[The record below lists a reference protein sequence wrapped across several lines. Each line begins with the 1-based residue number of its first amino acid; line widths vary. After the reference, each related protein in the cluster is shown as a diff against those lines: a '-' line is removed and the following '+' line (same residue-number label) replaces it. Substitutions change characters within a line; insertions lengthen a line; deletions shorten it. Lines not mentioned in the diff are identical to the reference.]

1 MFMSLGVPVPKRLL
15 QKGSGS
21 LLPGSGCL
29 SQIKTEKRGMG
40 TTRGQ
45 EQLAREEIKSEP
57 CSLSLQQ
64 WNPGQVLHL
73 LMLSCPGQGQANPQ
87 RCCRKGPIPFPLALT
102 LQVSSETQPIVR
114 FQDCLL
120 PGALGWLEFPSSGG
134 KKGR

>member
-1 MFMSLGVPVPKRLL
+1 MNP
-15 QKGSGS
+15 
-21 LLPGSGCL
+21 
-29 SQIKTEKRGMG
+29 
-40 TTRGQ
+40 
-45 EQLAREEIKSEP
+45 A
-57 CSLSLQQ
+57 LSLQQ